1 MKQIIEH
8 KKLNKLNKNIKLD
21 YLFTFIR
28 NLDMSSSIWVLYL
41 AYRGMSLLEIGILEG
56 VYHITGM
63 LFEIPSGAVADLLG
77 RKKTIVAGRLCMTL
91 SCLCMLFA
99 DGFWGFALSFFLQA
113 LSSNL
118 NSGSEEALLY
128 DSMKLCGRE
137 EEYLKVSGRMN
148 MLVEISQAISVVA
161 GGILAEYSYV
171 WCYVACIVIALLGA
185 VAALFF
191 TEASVMK
198 GEKGMEDDALTE
210 VDKSEKKREGWGR
223 RLMTHF
229 SISLNI
235 LRANRRICNLVI
247 YYSIIFAAYTLL
259 FFYSQQYFS
268 DMGLNKVHISLIM
281 LVAGAFSCLGAAG
294 SEKLYQ
300 RLGNKLVTI
309 CAVIITVGIGVFG
322 FRHLAVAIVAMVFA
336 SFCNSL
342 LYPIQSISLNRL
354 IPSKQR
360 ATLISVN
367 SMAFSV
373 GMVVLFPA
381 VGALA
386 DYFGLPMVFGV
397 FGILLTVGILATRR
411 MKL

>member
-1 MKQIIEH
+1 MNQIIEH
-8 KKLNKLNKNIKLD
+8 KKLNKLNRNIKLD

-41 AYRGMSLLEIGILEG
+41 AYRGMSLLEVGILEG
-56 VYHITGM
+56 IYHITGM

-77 RKKTIVAGRLCMTL
+77 RKKTIVAGRLFMTL

-99 DGFWGFALSFFLQA
+99 NGFWGFALSFFMQA

-128 DSMKLCGRE
+128 DSMKQCGRE
-137 EEYLKVSGRMN
+137 QEYLKVSGRMN

-171 WCYVACIVIALLGA
+171 WCYAACIVIALLGA

-191 TEASVMK
+191 TEASV
-198 GEKGMEDDALTE
+198 TE
-210 VDKSEKKREGWGR
+210 SVAEEPDKT
-223 RLMTHF
+223 RLLSHF
-229 SISLNI
+229 AISFEI
-235 LRANRRICNLVI
+235 LKANKRICNIVI
-247 YYSIIFAAYTLL
+247 YYSAIFTVYTLL

-281 LVAGAFSCLGAAG
+281 LVAGGASCLGAAC

-300 RLGNKLVTI
+300 RLGDKLVTL
-309 CAVIITVGIGVFG
+309 CAVIIAAGIGIFC
-322 FRHLAVAIVAMVFA
+322 FRHLVMAIIIMVLT

-373 GMVVLFPA
+373 GMVILFPA

-386 DYFGLPMVFGV
+386 DCFGLAVVFGGL
-397 FGILLTVGILATRR
+397 GIVLTVGVWVARCV
-411 MKL
+411 KL

>member
-1 MKQIIEH
+1 MNYSNLDAKN
-8 KKLNKLNKNIKLD
+8 LNKLNRNIKLD
-21 YLFTFIR
+21 YLFTVIR

-77 RKKTIVAGRLCMTL
+77 RKKTILAGRLCMTL
-91 SCLCMLFA
+91 SCLCMLLA
-99 DGFWGFALSFFLQA
+99 DGFWGFALSFFIQA

-137 EEYLKVSGRMN
+137 GEFLKISGRLN
-148 MLVEISQAISVVA
+148 MLVEISQAIAVVA

-171 WCYVACIVIALLGA
+171 WCYGACIVIAILGF

-191 TEASVMK
+191 TEATVAGV
-198 GEKGMEDDALTE
+198 GE
-210 VDKSEKKREGWGR
+210 SNIEKKMKVGNTSKTNLLQ
-223 RLMTHF
+223 RLRSHF
-229 SISLNI
+229 VTSLDI
-235 LRANRRICNLVI
+235 LKANKHIRNLVI
-247 YYSIIFAAYTLL
+247 YYSAIFTAYTLL
-259 FFYSQQYFS
+259 FFYSQQYFY
-268 DMGLNKVHISLIM
+268 DCGLNKVRISLIM
-281 LVAGAFSCLGAAG
+281 LAAGGVSCLGAAC
-294 SEKLYQ
+294 SERLYKW
-300 RLGNKLVTI
+300 LGERI
-309 CAVIITVGIGVFG
+309 AGYGAGVIALSIGAFG
-322 FRHLAVAIVAMVFA
+322 LCSLPVAIVALVLA

-354 IPSKQR
+354 IPSEQR

-373 GMVVLFPA
+373 GMVLLFPA
-381 VGALA
+381 MGALA
-386 DYFGLPMVFGV
+386 DYFGLPVVFLRL
-397 FGILLTVGILATRR
+397 GILLTIGVVAAGK
-411 MKL
+411 MKR